1 MDETT
6 TRPWVETVMG
16 LSHGRR
22 IVSHVYHDHLQRV
35 RCARAQAEWAAG
47 VCDLTLGRT

>member
-6 TRPWVETVMG
+6 MPWIQTTIDIT
-16 LSHGRR
+16 HGRR
-22 IVSHVYHDHLQRV
+22 IVSHIYHDHLFKV

-47 VCDLTLGRT
+47 VCDITLGRP